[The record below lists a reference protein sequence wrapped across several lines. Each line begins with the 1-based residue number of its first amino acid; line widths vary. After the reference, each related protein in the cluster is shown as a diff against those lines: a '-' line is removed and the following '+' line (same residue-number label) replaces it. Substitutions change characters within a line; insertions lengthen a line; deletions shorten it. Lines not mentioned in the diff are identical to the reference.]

1 MTRPRLRGLHALE
14 AGASGVKYIMSS
26 VLDIMSSISYIFGMI
41 DRTNG
46 RRYLLELSGALLFY
60 IAALLLSLTLL
71 ERPALTGLERT
82 LAALLPVPGIM
93 LLFCAMARH
102 VARIDELQRQ
112 ILLEGMAVAG
122 GITAMLAMTA
132 TFLENAG
139 IANPPPWVWFV
150 CFMAILPFGAAYA
163 HRRYE

>member
-1 MTRPRLRGLHALE
+1 
-14 AGASGVKYIMSS
+14 MSYM
-26 VLDIMSSISYIFGMI
+26 LDILSVERYISGMI

-46 RRYLLELSGALLFY
+46 RRYLLELTGALLFY

-71 ERPALTGLERT
+71 GRPALTGLERT
-82 LAALLPVPGIM
+82 LAALLPIPGIV
-93 LLFCAMARH
+93 LLFCAIARH

-122 GITAMLAMTA
+122 GVTAMLAMTA
-132 TFLENAG
+132 TFLGNAG

-150 CFMAILPFGAAYA
+150 AFMAILPIGAAVA
-163 HRRYE
+163 SRRYE